1 MVSLSKMDVS
11 INKSPWKNFK
21 IYEYICKSVAYIV
34 MWSMQILVM
43 SCKSGLTAQGV
54 SSMQAEVLSISTLC
68 QDNLINTID
77 ISS

>member
-1 MVSLSKMDVS
+1 
-11 INKSPWKNFK
+11 
-21 IYEYICKSVAYIV
+21 
-34 MWSMQILVM
+34 MQILVM